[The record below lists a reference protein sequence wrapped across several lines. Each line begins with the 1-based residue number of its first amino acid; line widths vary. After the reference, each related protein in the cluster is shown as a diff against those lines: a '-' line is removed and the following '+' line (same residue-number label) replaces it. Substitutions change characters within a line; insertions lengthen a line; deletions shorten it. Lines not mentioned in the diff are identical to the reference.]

1 MSINILVSGINTNRR
16 EIPRDKQSDSAIS
29 QLSPGHQVDCT
40 NNTRECCDEQ
50 SPSLSAADVTTK
62 QILQLKYA
70 FKTAK
75 SIFKTTVKEGI
86 RSLKA
91 ERMHFLFG

>member
-29 QLSPGHQVDCT
+29 QLSPGQEVQVDC
-40 NNTRECCDEQ
+40 NNTRECCDDQ
-50 SPSLSAADVTTK
+50 SPSLSADVTTK